1 MSAASKPP
9 SAEIDAAILH
19 ARARVLARPTAVENT
34 GGHVE
39 LLQFR
44 LADQDYAV
52 DSRLV
57 GEVCPLKQLTP
68 LPCTPA
74 FVRGVVN
81 LRGRIV
87 PVIDIKRFLDL
98 PERGISDLHHI
109 IVVAGHGIEIGLLA
123 DTIVGVTRVPASQ
136 LQTPATALA
145 GEHDDYLSAVT
156 RELLLLD
163 VDRILSDPKLV
174 VDESVAP

>member
-1 MSAASKPP
+1 MSADARPP
-9 SAEIDAAILH
+9 SAEDDAAILQ
-19 ARARVLARPTAVENT
+19 ARARVLARPAAVENI
-34 GGHVE
+34 GEFVE

-57 GEVCPLKQLTP
+57 GEVCPLKHLTP

-109 IVVAGHGIEIGLLA
+109 IIVSGHGIEIGLLA
-123 DTIVGVTRVPASQ
+123 DRIVGVARVAASE

-156 RELLLLD
+156 PDLLLLD
-163 VDRILSDPKLV
+163 VDRILNDPKLV
-174 VDESVAP
+174 IDESVAP